1 MHELWALLN
10 FMFPE
15 VFASSEQFD
24 LAFARG
30 GASHANRS
38 PTLIDLDLVCRAHKL
53 LEPLML
59 RRLKKH
65 VQKELPNKQVFTIW
79 YGISPWKVMLVL
91 SW

>member
-30 GASHANRS
+30 GASHAAIN
-38 PTLIDLDLVCRAHKL
+38 LDLVCRAHKL